1 MSAGKFYKGKK
12 VRISIKGK
20 TLYHATSCK
29 VDISTELEEIA
40 TKDTQGKVSVPD
52 GYSWSASTE
61 VLVADKPLSSTQS
74 DAMDLIEFQLAGEE
88 LDFEFTTNEVGDF
101 ILKGKVLV
109 SQASVD
115 ASTGNAVKGSFSFV
129 GQGDL
134 NKIKVTDGNTDD

>member
-1 MSAGKFYKGKK
+1 MASEKFYKGKK
-12 VRISIKGK
+12 ARISLNGK

-40 TKDTQGKVSVPD
+40 TKDTDGKISVPD

-61 VLVADKPLSSTQS
+61 ALVADKPTNSTQA
-74 DAMDLIEFQLAGEE
+74 DAMDLIDYQLAGTE
-88 LDFEFTTNEVGDF
+88 LDFEFTTSLTGDF

-115 ASTGNAVKGSFSFV
+115 ASTGSAVKGSFSFV

-134 NKIKVTDGNTDD
+134 TREVVV

>member
-1 MSAGKFYKGKK
+1 MASEKFYKGKK
-12 VRISIKGK
+12 VRISLGGK

-40 TKDTQGKVSVPD
+40 TKDTDGKISVPD

-61 VLVADKPLSSTQS
+61 ALVADKPANSTQA
-74 DAMDLIEFQLAGEE
+74 DAMDLIDYQLAGTE
-88 LDFEFTTNEVGDF
+88 LDFEFTTSVTGDF
-101 ILKGKVLV
+101 VLKGKVLV

-115 ASTGNAVKGSFSFV
+115 ASTGSAVKGSFSFV

-134 NKIKVTDGNTDD
+134 TREVVV